1 MPRVPEQLC
10 CAATA
15 SAMKE
20 LKGGYA
26 CVLMSRTQLLG
37 FRDPHGV
44 RPLVIGQRD
53 DGAWVLASEPCALYA
68 VGAKLIRDRTSPPPS
83 ATLERRSARDGRLP
97 RTLPAGGGGIDPFDV
112 RGGTAPLLVSID
124 ASVMRRCDMTVRKTA
139 TRRQRTRIHTQV
151 T

>member
-1 MPRVPEQLC
+1 MVKPVSSRNCVRFASIAERAFLLRSRLSFSTGIDSGG
-10 CAATA
+10 TA
-15 SAMKE
+15 PGASD
-20 LKGGYA
+20 
-26 CVLMSRTQLLG
+26 T
-37 FRDPHGV
+37 
-44 RPLVIGQRD
+44 RPIPTDRRC
-53 DGAWVLASEPCALYA
+53 P
-68 VGAKLIRDRTSPPPS
+68 GAKLIRDRTSPPPS